1 MDETPRGIPEGFP
14 GQRIVVLPRPI
25 VRKAL
30 AGQLPIA
37 LIPSDVGY
45 FPGAASHYF
54 ERPKGCGQL
63 ILILCVRGAGWVAVS
78 DSTFEVRPGQL
89 IALLPNE
96 PHRYGAEEGH
106 PWTIYWCHA
115 AGSVAE
121 RLGIILRQDDPSPVL
136 EIDDQPRLAGLF
148 AEIADELTGGYGIN
162 HLIPASMALAHLL
175 GVAIAN
181 RRHHKAPSD
190 AILRVRR
197 AIGYLRQRREEQINI
212 PELASMANLSSSHFC
227 AIFKKITGFAPLDYF
242 IRLKVRRA
250 CELLDGTDFP
260 IKRIAV
266 ELGFSDALYLS
277 RVFRRI
283 HGMSPTEYRNTTK
296 G

>member
-1 MDETPRGIPEGFP
+1 
-14 GQRIVVLPRPI
+14 V
-25 VRKAL
+25 
-30 AGQLPIA
+30 
-37 LIPSDVGY
+37 SVG
-45 FPGAASHYF
+45 GAS
-54 ERPKGCGQL
+54 
-63 ILILCVRGAGWVAVS
+63 
-78 DSTFEVRPGQL
+78 FEVVPGQL
-89 IALLPNE
+89 ITILPNE
-96 PHRYGAEEGH
+96 PHWYGAAERH

-115 AGSVAE
+115 AGPAAE
-121 RLGIILRQDDPSPVL
+121 KLGAILRQDEPSPIL
-136 EIDDQPRLAGLF
+136 EIEDQPRLAGLF
-148 AEIADELTGGYGIN
+148 EEIANELAGGYGIS

-175 GVAIAN
+175 GLAIAS

-197 AIGYLRQRREEQINI
+197 AIGYMQQRREEQISI

-227 AIFKKITGFAPLDYF
+227 AIFKKVTGFAPLDYF

-250 CELLDGTDFP
+250 CELLDGTNFSV
-260 IKRIAV
+260 KRIAA

-283 HGMSPTEYRNTTK
+283 HGMAPTEYRNTTK

>member
-1 MDETPRGIPEGFP
+1 MPHLTTSSVPRAAVRDATFDVTPGHLVAIP
-14 GQRIVVLPRPI
+14 
-25 VRKAL
+25 
-30 AGQLPIA
+30 
-37 LIPSDVGY
+37 
-45 FPGAASHYF
+45 
-54 ERPKGCGQL
+54 
-63 ILILCVRGAGWVAVS
+63 
-78 DSTFEVRPGQL
+78 
-89 IALLPNE
+89 PNE
-96 PHRYGAEEGH
+96 PHRYGAAERH

-115 AGSVAE
+115 AGAAARS
-121 RLGIILRQDDPSPVL
+121 LDIILRQGDPCPIL
-136 EIDDQPRLAGLF
+136 EIDDQPRLAALF
-148 AEIADELTGGYGIN
+148 EEIADELTGGYGIN

-175 GVAIAN
+175 GVAIAS

-197 AIGYLRQRREEQINI
+197 AIGYMQQRREEQISI

-227 AIFKKITGFAPLDYF
+227 ALFKKVAGFAPLDYF

-250 CELLDGTDFP
+250 CELLDGTNFSV
-260 IKRIAV
+260 KRIAA

-283 HGMSPTEYRNTTK
+283 HGMPPTEYRNTTK